1 MKSLSFIIHL
11 IFLYL
16 PKSFMSVLPF
26 YNSRP
31 DRLMTFRDP
40 VWECVVLLS
49 DEFEKLNIF
58 LSRGC
63 FCGRLEF
70 KTKYNAAGEISTKSS
85 GRDVLVYW
93 AVIIIRLSWFNPQPT
108 RALAAFKKFYKTN
121 LTLASLWEYIG
132 LFWLLFYHVSQS
144 FPLNNGFVFKWN
156 YMRVRNPPTT
166 SMFVHLNLD
175 ITNLNIVNFVI

>member
-1 MKSLSFIIHL
+1 MCGFGCLMNLKSWKF
-11 IFLYL
+11 
-16 PKSFMSVLPF
+16 
-26 YNSRP
+26 
-31 DRLMTFRDP
+31 
-40 VWECVVLLS
+40 
-49 DEFEKLNIF
+49 
-58 LSRGC
+58 
-63 FCGRLEF
+63 FCLVDVFAVRLEF

-108 RALAAFKKFYKTN
+108 RALAAFKNFYKTN

-175 ITNLNIVNFVI
+175 ITNLDIVNFVI

>member
-1 MKSLSFIIHL
+1 
-11 IFLYL
+11 
-16 PKSFMSVLPF
+16 MSVLPF

-93 AVIIIRLSWFNPQPT
+93 AVIITGGPLIVPFYVPAKIGCNAKQYYERPT
-108 RALAAFKKFYKTN
+108 ILC
-121 LTLASLWEYIG
+121 
-132 LFWLLFYHVSQS
+132 
-144 FPLNNGFVFKWN
+144 
-156 YMRVRNPPTT
+156 
-166 SMFVHLNLD
+166 HL
-175 ITNLNIVNFVI
+175 